1 MFSPSWEQRA
11 VSEIAQ
17 LGTLCRRSWASLVSG
32 CYETGSWQRVNV
44 LAQGRVLLQHERLD
58 LSLCVADYNQHSP
71 IFQMKMNY
79 TQREK
84 HQVAIQIYK
93 NNSATHTMRP
103 GTNIL
108 IIKHIWSCRCGSEA
122 ICPLAL
128 GLDILDIDLVFS
140 PISFWDPLPPVF
152 VWLPVLVV
160 SAHFLYVSYWSRQSR
175 QWSLVFVFHQSAFRL
190 PSCLSTCVLLS
201 D

>member
-1 MFSPSWEQRA
+1 MRRDPGKGLMCWHKVEYYYNTR
-11 VSEIAQ
+11 
-17 LGTLCRRSWASLVSG
+17 GWTCRSVWLITTS
-32 CYETGSWQRVNV
+32 TV
-44 LAQGRVLLQHERLD
+44 LFFRWRWTTH
-58 LSLCVADYNQHSP
+58 
-71 IFQMKMNY
+71 
-79 TQREK
+79 REK

-128 GLDILDIDLVFS
+128 GLDNLDIDLVFS

-152 VWLPVLVV
+152 VWLPVLMV